1 LESQCL
7 LFIVCHEAAVF
18 KHGVF
23 TKLVQQNPKIKKIM
37 QQAVERELEED
48 FASLSVKK
56 FILGSGKP
64 HITTFRVS
72 QASKVKG
79 HPKIVRNSN

>member
-1 LESQCL
+1 
-7 LFIVCHEAAVF
+7 
-18 KHGVF
+18 
-23 TKLVQQNPKIKKIM
+23 M